1 MFVLLC
7 FIIYRYFI
15 LLYLL
20 NILSPSQNKTEG
32 IFSGKN
38 KGSGLYGSMSQ
49 LFE

>member
-20 NILSPSQNKTEG
+20 NILSPSQNKTKQKK
-32 IFSGKN
+32 FSVGRIREVVYM
-38 KGSGLYGSMSQ
+38 GL
-49 LFE
+49 